1 MDVLLEV
8 RDLKKRFGEKV
19 AVDGISFSVK
29 RGDILGLLGP
39 NGAGKT
45 TAIRVMMGILDADS
59 GNVTYVFNGKKTPM
73 DKGRIGYLP
82 EERGLYDDARVL
94 DSLVY
99 LASLK
104 GTPPTSAR
112 EAALGWLRRFDLES
126 WSHQKVEKLSK
137 GMQQKVQFI
146 ASVLHQPDLLVLDE
160 PFSGLDPLNQDFVKE
175 IIHELREGGTTIL
188 LSAHQMSLVEELC
201 DDICLINRG
210 REVLSGNLS
219 QIKDGYQESVVDL
232 RYPKDEDVSFLEGLP
247 GVRVTSRL
255 PGRIWMRYSG
265 PSPRDF
271 LSQVAQRIEIME
283 ISLRKPPLHDIF
295 VETVRERGEDVENL
309 ELA

>member
-232 RYPKDEDVSFLEGLP
+232 RYPKDEDVSFLDGLP

>member
-19 AVDGISFSVK
+19 AVDGISYSVQ

-45 TAIRVMMGILDADS
+45 TAIRVMMGILEADS
-59 GNVTYVFNGKKTPM
+59 GTVTYVFNGKRTPM

-94 DSLVY
+94 DTLVY

-104 GTPPTSAR
+104 GAPVHRAR
-112 EAALGWLRRFDLES
+112 QDALGWLRRLDLKG
-126 WSHQKVEKLSK
+126 WSHQRVEKLSK

-146 ASVLHQPDLLVLDE
+146 ASVLHRPDLLVLDE
-160 PFSGLDPLNQDFVKE
+160 PFSGLDPLNQDFIKE

-201 DDICLINRG
+201 DDIFLIHRG
-210 REVLSGNLS
+210 REVLSGNLR
-219 QIKDGYQESVVDL
+219 QIKDGYQEHIVEL
-232 RYPKDEDVSFLEGLP
+232 RYAEGEDVSFLDDLP
-247 GVRVTSRL
+247 GTRVTSRL
-255 PGRIWMRYSG
+255 RGRVWVRYSG
-265 PSPRDF
+265 PSPREF
-271 LSQVAQRIEIME
+271 IGQVAQRTEIIEL
-283 ISLRKPPLHDIF
+283 SLRKPPLHDIF

>member
-8 RDLKKRFGEKV
+8 RDLKKKFGEKV

-94 DSLVY
+94 DTLVY

-112 EAALGWLRRFDLES
+112 EAALGWLKRFDLES

-232 RYPKDEDVSFLEGLP
+232 RYPEDEDVSFLEGLP

-255 PGRIWMRYSG
+255 PGRVWMRYSG

-271 LSQVAQRIEIME
+271 LSQVARRIEIKE
-283 ISLRKPPLHDIF
+283 ISFRKPPLHDIF